1 MRSSGFAIVLLLA
14 IACPSA
20 AETAQEVIPS
30 ALLSCTPHQL
40 QCGNRVEALLPES
53 GCITS
58 CSEWASVY
66 RVQVFT
72 QTTLVTV
79 TASSDEFDPRLEL
92 LDGNG
97 RLIESNDGVGGT
109 TTAQISRV
117 LEPGPWAFRVAGQP
131 AGSEGSYT
139 IGLNCLLSDRENF
152 CLPDA
157 STLCLRGRFSF
168 RVRATDSRTG
178 ATIVAAPRRQNELY
192 GFFSFPGWTGNAD
205 NPEVFVKLID
215 GRGVNDRWW
224 VFWGG
229 LTDLDYE
236 ITVRD
241 SFTRAEKSYRG
252 HGSDTVSFRD
262 P

>member
-1 MRSSGFAIVLLLA
+1 MIRNRLAILLLLV
-14 IACPSA
+14 
-20 AETAQEVIPS
+20 VIPVATEAQGVIAS
-30 ALLSCTPHQL
+30 ELLACMQRSL
-40 QCGNRVEALLPES
+40 QCGNGIDAELPD
-53 GCITS
+53 GTCVTT
-58 CSEWASVY
+58 CGEWASVW
-66 RVQVFT
+66 RVQVFA

-79 TASSDEFDPRLEL
+79 TASSEAFDPRLDL
-92 LDGNG
+92 LDGNAE
-97 RLIESNDGVGGT
+97 LIESNDSVGGR

-117 LEPGPWAFRVAGQP
+117 LEPGPYLFRVVGQP
-131 AGSEGSYT
+131 AGAEGSYRISLT
-139 IGLNCLLSDRENF
+139 CLLSDRENF
-152 CLPDA
+152 CLADD

-168 RVRATDSRTG
+168 RVRATDPRTG
-178 ATIVAAPRRQNELY
+178 ATIVAAPRTQSELY
-192 GFFSFPGWTGNAD
+192 GFFSFPGSTGNAD

-241 SFTRAEKSYRG
+241 SFTRAEKTYRG